1 MPSIQTIAY
10 PNGLVDRLSFP
21 SIEANFNGLVFAG
34 IKSLTYSD
42 ELVGTKV
49 YGSAPEAIGR
59 TRGKANHAGACV
71 MYKEEFENLR
81 AALGGGQG
89 YMEVPF
95 LITATYF
102 EVGMNPI
109 VDLLEFVRIQ
119 KAEDGHS
126 EGSDALVVNLTLDIF
141 RVTRSGGDRGTLPFP
156 TL

>member
-1 MPSIQTIAY
+1 MPSLQNIGY
-10 PNGLVDRLSFP
+10 PNGLTHMP
-21 SIEANFNGLVFAG
+21 SWASVEIDANGLVYLGF
-34 IKSLTYSD
+34 KSLTYSD
-42 ELVGTKV
+42 ELVGVKV